1 MTLRPETK
9 RWLISLAVFASFL
22 ALAVLAIWALKLTG
36 TDRTVLLLGLV
47 LLGAIGACVTWYI
60 LRPTE
65 AVTRAEKDE
74 AQLILRQAI
83 DRLPRGE
90 LLRKSMV
97 LVIGPPTSTKT
108 TVVTRSGLD
117 AQLLAGDARGTG
129 AEEPTAAANVWL
141 TRDGAVVEAP
151 GALANDSARF
161 TRFMR
166 ALRAPGLAAAL
177 GRRAPA
183 SRAIVLCVPCDF
195 LAADDEGK
203 QLDALAP
210 TLRARLAEAARELGM
225 RVPVYVL
232 FTRADR
238 IAYFDTWASPLTR
251 EEIRVPLGASLS
263 FDAASAGAYSEALV
277 PRLEAAFDALV
288 RSLAARRSDLLSR
301 ESVTTQR
308 LAAYEVPRE
317 FGKLAP
323 AAIRFLV
330 EVTRPSQMGMTPQ
343 LRGFWFTGART
354 VVVRDA
360 APVAAVAGPK
370 SDGATSVFK
379 PAQIA
384 AAAAGAAAAT
394 AARKV
399 PEWVFL
405 DRFFSDVVLA
415 DHSGRAAALGGVRV
429 SGMRRVLLG
438 TTIFAGL
445 LLAVGVLVS
454 WVGNRRLT
462 TRTLSAARAVA
473 SLPTIQ
479 AAPGTIALP
488 GVEALRELDHL
499 RSLLDTLAQIDS
511 AGPPLSLGLGLW
523 SGKALIASARPA
535 WIAGYRRQLHD
546 DAWRTLVDSLR
557 ALPVTPLP
565 TSDYGRSY
573 DMLKTYLV
581 GSTEHARS
589 APVFV
594 TPVLLASWQRGIV
607 TDSTLTELARKQF
620 DAYATMQASA
630 QLWPVAADARLVT
643 QARGHLGGYAG
654 IDPIYVSMRSA
665 ASTRVKPI
673 KLADTVPQAAGVIAT
688 GNAMV
693 AAPFTADGWHVMQ
706 GILQDSDRYFQGE
719 TWVLGDRSAVA
730 SRNRVQDLID
740 IRKRFLSDYAGQ
752 WRAALK
758 QLVVLRV
765 GSVKESAARL
775 GKLGGAQSPLLA
787 LFALIAHQT
796 QVDTALAR
804 AFQPVHTVTPPA
816 VKDKFVSEANAPYAS
831 ALITLQGSMEQLG
844 NLPPPTDST
853 TLAAYQ
859 AAALG
864 VLMNQS
870 QQAKG
875 AARQLAQTFSV
886 DPDAQQVGP
895 AVSTL
900 LVAPIDGAEGVLRA
914 IGNLRP
920 PRVAKPVAA
929 APAGG
934 GGGGGGGGAP
944 PVVAP
949 PAPVV
954 AAPSGNEAIAS
965 ASGAD
970 LAVILNGRGRE
981 LCKAMERILRKFPF
995 DPDGGDASIADVN
1008 ALLAPSTGA
1017 LWRFYDDRLAP
1028 MLPLENRVFVS
1039 KPANGVTLSPP
1050 FVAFFRRMARAS
1062 VALYADRGQ
1071 TPRMSLAV
1079 KAIPAPDLSMITLV
1093 HGDRTLRWPGAETQ
1107 AVSWPATGGN
1117 NARLTIVSGGREQ
1130 ELAKA
1135 DGPWALFR
1143 LMARGSSEGRGN
1155 TIRVTFNGNV
1165 PAAFEVSAPDAG
1177 PVVHRGALSGQGCV
1191 SQVTQ

>member
-9 RWLISLAVFASFL
+9 RWLICLAIFASFL
-22 ALAVLAIWALKLTG
+22 AVAVLAIWALKLTG
-36 TDRTVLLLGLV
+36 GDRTVLLLGLV
-47 LLGAIGACVTWYI
+47 VLGAIGACVAWYV
-60 LRPTE
+60 LRPSE
-65 AVTRAEKDE
+65 AVTRADKDE
-74 AQLILRQAI
+74 AQLILRQAV

-151 GALANDSARF
+151 GALANDGARF

-263 FDAASAGAYSEALV
+263 FDAGSAGAYTEALV
-277 PRLEAAFDALV
+277 PRLEAAFDTLV

-343 LRGFWFTGART
+343 LRGFWFTGARS

-360 APVAAVAGPK
+360 APVAAVTTGK

-384 AAAAGAAAAT
+384 AAAASAAAAST
-394 AARKV
+394 ARKV

-415 DHSGRAAALGGVRV
+415 DHSGRAAAIGGVRV

-445 LLAVGVLVS
+445 LLAIGVMVS
-454 WVGNRRLT
+454 WVGNRALT
-462 TRTLSAARAVA
+462 SRTLNAARAVA
-473 SLPTIQ
+473 ALPTIQ
-479 AAPGTIALP
+479 AAPGTVALP
-488 GVEALRELDHL
+488 GVEALRELEHL
-499 RSLLDTLAQIDS
+499 RSLLDTLARIDS
-511 AGPPLSLGLGLW
+511 AGPPVSLGLGLW

-557 ALPVTPLP
+557 ALPATPLP

-594 TPVLLASWQRGIV
+594 TPVLLTAWQRGIA
-607 TDSTLTELARKQF
+607 TDSTLTDLARRQF
-620 DAYATMQASA
+620 DAYATMQATT

-643 QARGHLGGYAG
+643 QARSHLGGYAG

-665 ASTRVKPI
+665 VSMRAKPI
-673 KLADTVPQAAGVIAT
+673 KLADTVPQAAGVVAT
-688 GNAMV
+688 GNATV
-693 AAPFTADGWHVMQ
+693 DAPFTAEGWRVMQ

-740 IRKRFLSDYAGQ
+740 IRKRYLSDYAAQ
-752 WRAALK
+752 WRTALK

-765 GSVKESAARL
+765 GNVKESAARL

-804 AFQPVHTVTPPA
+804 AFQPVHIVTPPKE
-816 VKDKFVSEANAPYAS
+816 KDKFVSEANAPYAS
-831 ALITLQGSMEQLG
+831 ALITLQGSMEQLS
-844 NLPPPTDST
+844 NLPPPTDTT

-886 DPDAQQVGP
+886 DPQAQQVGP
-895 AVSTL
+895 MVSTL

-914 IGNLRP
+914 IGNLKP
-920 PRVAKPVAA
+920 PRPVKAVAA
-929 APAGG
+929 APA

-949 PAPVV
+949 PAPAVV
-954 AAPSGNEAIAS
+954 APPSGNEAIAS

-981 LCKAMERILRKFPF
+981 LCKGMERILRKFPF
-995 DPDGGDASIADVN
+995 DPEGGDASLSDVN
-1008 ALLAPSTGA
+1008 AMLAPSTGA
-1017 LWRFYDDRLAP
+1017 LWRLYDDRLQP

-1071 TPRMSLAV
+1071 TPRMAVAV
-1079 KAIPAPDLSMITLV
+1079 KSIAAPELSMVTLV
-1093 HGDRTLRWPGAETQ
+1093 NGDRTLRWPGAETQ
-1107 AVSWPATGGN
+1107 SVSWPATGGN

-1143 LMARGSSEGRGN
+1143 LMARGSAEGRGN
-1155 TIRVTFNGNV
+1155 TVRVTFNGSV
-1165 PAAFEVSAPDAG
+1165 PAAFELSAPDGG
-1177 PVVHRGALSGQGCV
+1177 PIVYRGALSGQGCV
-1191 SQVTQ
+1191 SQITQ